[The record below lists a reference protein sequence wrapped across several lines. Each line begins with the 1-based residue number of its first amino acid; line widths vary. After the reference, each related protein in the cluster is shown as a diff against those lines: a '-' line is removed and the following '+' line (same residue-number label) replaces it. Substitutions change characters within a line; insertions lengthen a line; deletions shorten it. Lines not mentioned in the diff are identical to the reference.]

1 MKVAV
6 GFRNAMFFWGTVVF
20 FLWGMLPVVS
30 QAEIQEDLS
39 QCAAIEDDLLR
50 LQCYDGMVN
59 RVSPS
64 VKAVEPVNHTDT
76 CVVPAGTKSSYLS
89 RLWELDRDQSRGKF
103 AIRMHRTNYIL
114 PFSFNFDPNG
124 APIREAFPGRKVQKS
139 EATFQ
144 LSFKTKL
151 WEDIGG
157 KNVDLWLGYTQRSF
171 WQVYNVDQSAPF
183 RETNY
188 EPELLVNLPMDLNVL
203 GMTLRTVNFGM
214 NHQSNG
220 RAEPLS
226 RSWNRIVANLGFE
239 RTGLFSLDDSL
250 VLELK
255 SWYRIPE
262 DTESDDNPDIEDYLG
277 YGEIW
282 ASYFR
287 NKNRFSMMVR
297 NNLDDD
303 ENRGA
308 IQLEWSFPL
317 NNRISGYLLYYLGY
331 GESLLDYN
339 HSVNRVGLGFV
350 LTDWD

>member
-1 MKVAV
+1 MLFLGV
-6 GFRNAMFFWGTVVF
+6 VVF
-20 FLWGMLPVVS
+20 LSCMLPAVS
-30 QAEIQEDLS
+30 RAEVQDGLS

-59 RVSPS
+59 RGSAS
-64 VKAVEPVNHTDT
+64 VEKVEPVNKLDT
-76 CVVPAGTKSSYLS
+76 CVVPVAKPSYLS
-89 RLWELDRDQSRGKF
+89 RLWELERDQSRGKF
-103 AIRMHRTNYIL
+103 AIRMHRSSYLL
-114 PFSFNFDPNG
+114 PFSFSFSPNG
-124 APIREAFPGRKVQKS
+124 APIEEAFPGRRVQKS
-139 EATFQ
+139 EAAFQ

-151 WEDIGG
+151 WEDIGE

-171 WQVYNVDQSAPF
+171 WQVYNVDQSSPF

-188 EPELLVNLPMDLNVL
+188 EPELLLNLPMDLNVL
-203 GMTLRTVNFGM
+203 GMTLRTINFGI

-226 RSWNRIVANLGFE
+226 RSWNRIVANFGFE
-239 RTGLFSLDDSL
+239 RRGLFSTNDSL
-250 VLELK
+250 VIELK

-262 DTESDDNPDIEDYLG
+262 NSESDDNPDIEDYLG

-282 ASYFR
+282 TSYFR
-287 NKNRFSMMVR
+287 KNHRYSIMVR

-308 IQLEWSFPL
+308 MQLEWSFPL
-317 NNRISGYLLYYLGY
+317 NSRISGYFQYYLGY

-339 HSVNRVGLGFV
+339 QNVNRVGLGFV
-350 LTDWD
+350 LTEWD